1 MKRTLSLILILTML
15 LSLAAC
21 GSKDA
26 APTDDD
32 NAPSQEQGSGDAQPG
47 GTTGTP
53 DEPEQPEQTQ
63 PTEQEPADSKPEQT
77 QPADNSKPKQEPV
90 GEPEKEPAKQPEQK
104 PEPKPAEKPAE
115 GTSAEPP
122 TETPKPETPAE
133 DKPAAAVDDALTIL
147 NAIWNTYSDEEK
159 FPAAGGDSEHAVDGA
174 PGSFDV
180 SNADSLSYQLTFP
193 ADDASLIDSAASLV
207 HMMNLNTFTCGAF
220 MSPTRTTS
228 PGSRTTCARPFRP
241 STGCAASRISWS
253 SSQSGRVYFPC
264 TETRSW
270 STPSAISSWRAILPL
285 PPSMTRPSTHKTA
298 EKKRG
303 MPRILLFFFRL
314 RAGRFSYK
322 IWSEHIA
329 ARRKRH
335 AEAKVEAEHH
345 LHIRAAA
352 GEPAAD
358 LPLRADH
365 RGRPDGLRK
374 DHRGELVSGGA
385 RKGRAAARRPHQ
397 RVFRQ
402 SCDLLAERAGR
413 LCRAASTCC
422 GSMPVPR
429 TPPAAGCWRTISA
442 RSCRG
447 KRPAICSP
455 TIFTCLQTRVTAFLC
470 SLAAAARH
478 VT

>member
-32 NAPSQEQGSGDAQPG
+32 NAPPQEQGSGDAQPG

-63 PTEQEPADSKPEQT
+63 PAEQEPTDSKPEQT
-77 QPADNSKPKQEPV
+77 QPVEQ
-90 GEPEKEPAKQPEQK
+90 EPAKQPEQK

-180 SNADSLSYQLTFP
+180 SNADSLSYLLTFP

-220 MSPTRTTS
+220 HVADANNVARLADDLRTTIQAKHWMCGF
-228 PGSRTTCARPFRP
+228 PDKLVIVTVG
-241 STGCAASRISWS
+241 
-253 SSQSGRVYFPC
+253 QSVFSVYGN
-264 TETRSW
+264 E
-270 STPSAISSWRAILPL
+270 
-285 PPSMTRPSTHKTA
+285 
-298 EKKRG
+298 
-303 MPRILLFFFRL
+303 
-314 RAGRFSYK
+314 
-322 IWSEHIA
+322 
-329 ARRKRH
+329 
-335 AEAKVEAEHH
+335 
-345 LHIRAAA
+345 
-352 GEPAAD
+352 
-358 LPLRADH
+358 
-365 RGRPDGLRK
+365 
-374 DHRGELVSGGA
+374 ELVNT
-385 RKGRAAARRPHQ
+385 
-397 RVFRQ
+397 FR
-402 SCDLLAERAGR
+402 DKLLASYS
-413 LCRAASTCC
+413 AATA
-422 GSMPVPR
+422 VYDE
-429 TPPAAGCWRTISA
+429 
-442 RSCRG
+442 
-447 KRPAICSP
+447 AIN
-455 TIFTCLQTRVTAFLC
+455 A
-470 SLAAAARH
+470 
-478 VT
+478 

>member
-26 APTDDD
+26 APTDDG
-32 NAPSQEQGSGDAQPG
+32 NVPPQEQGSGDAQPG

-63 PTEQEPADSKPEQT
+63 PTEQEPADSKP
-77 QPADNSKPKQEPV
+77 KQEPA

-174 PGSFDV
+174 PGSFDA

-220 MSPTRTTS
+220 HVADANNVARLADDLRTTIQAKRWMCGFPDKMVVIS
-228 PGSRTTCARPFRP
+228 VTDYVMMAYGAEECVNDLVDACSEVAPD
-241 STGCAASRISWS
+241 STVLVDA
-253 SSQSGRVYFPC
+253 
-264 TETRSW
+264 
-270 STPSAISSWRAILPL
+270 
-285 PPSMTRPSTHKTA
+285 
-298 EKKRG
+298 
-303 MPRILLFFFRL
+303 
-314 RAGRFSYK
+314 
-322 IWSEHIA
+322 
-329 ARRKRH
+329 
-335 AEAKVEAEHH
+335 
-345 LHIRAAA
+345 
-352 GEPAAD
+352 PAVLD
-358 LPLRADH
+358 
-365 RGRPDGLRK
+365 
-374 DHRGELVSGGA
+374 
-385 RKGRAAARRPHQ
+385 
-397 RVFRQ
+397 
-402 SCDLLAERAGR
+402 
-413 LCRAASTCC
+413 
-422 GSMPVPR
+422 
-429 TPPAAGCWRTISA
+429 
-442 RSCRG
+442 
-447 KRPAICSP
+447 
-455 TIFTCLQTRVTAFLC
+455 
-470 SLAAAARH
+470 
-478 VT
+478 

>member
-26 APTDDD
+26 APADDD
-32 NAPSQEQGSGDAQPG
+32 NAPSQEQGGGEEQSG

-63 PTEQEPADSKPEQT
+63 P
-77 QPADNSKPKQEPV
+77 ADNSKPKQEPA

-180 SNADSLSYQLTFP
+180 SNADSLSYLLTFP

-220 MSPTRTTS
+220 HVADANNVARLADDLRTTIQAKRWMCGF
-228 PGSRTTCARPFRP
+228 PDKLVIVTVG
-241 STGCAASRISWS
+241 
-253 SSQSGRVYFPC
+253 QSVFSVYGN
-264 TETRSW
+264 E
-270 STPSAISSWRAILPL
+270 
-285 PPSMTRPSTHKTA
+285 
-298 EKKRG
+298 
-303 MPRILLFFFRL
+303 
-314 RAGRFSYK
+314 
-322 IWSEHIA
+322 
-329 ARRKRH
+329 
-335 AEAKVEAEHH
+335 
-345 LHIRAAA
+345 
-352 GEPAAD
+352 
-358 LPLRADH
+358 
-365 RGRPDGLRK
+365 
-374 DHRGELVSGGA
+374 ELVNT
-385 RKGRAAARRPHQ
+385 
-397 RVFRQ
+397 FR
-402 SCDLLAERAGR
+402 DKLLASYS
-413 LCRAASTCC
+413 AATA
-422 GSMPVPR
+422 VYDE
-429 TPPAAGCWRTISA
+429 
-442 RSCRG
+442 
-447 KRPAICSP
+447 AIN
-455 TIFTCLQTRVTAFLC
+455 A
-470 SLAAAARH
+470 
-478 VT
+478 

>member
-26 APTDDD
+26 APPDDD
-32 NAPSQEQGSGDAQPG
+32 NTPSQEQGGGEEQSG

-53 DEPEQPEQTQ
+53 DEPEQPEQTQPAEQEPTDSKPEQTQ

-77 QPADNSKPKQEPV
+77 QPADNSKPKQEPA

-180 SNADSLSYQLTFP
+180 SNADSLSYLLTFP

-220 MSPTRTTS
+220 HVADANNVARLADDLRTTIQAKRWMCGF
-228 PGSRTTCARPFRP
+228 PDKLVIVTVG
-241 STGCAASRISWS
+241 
-253 SSQSGRVYFPC
+253 QSVLSVYGN
-264 TETRSW
+264 E
-270 STPSAISSWRAILPL
+270 
-285 PPSMTRPSTHKTA
+285 
-298 EKKRG
+298 
-303 MPRILLFFFRL
+303 
-314 RAGRFSYK
+314 
-322 IWSEHIA
+322 
-329 ARRKRH
+329 
-335 AEAKVEAEHH
+335 
-345 LHIRAAA
+345 
-352 GEPAAD
+352 
-358 LPLRADH
+358 
-365 RGRPDGLRK
+365 
-374 DHRGELVSGGA
+374 ELVNT
-385 RKGRAAARRPHQ
+385 
-397 RVFRQ
+397 FR
-402 SCDLLAERAGR
+402 DKLLASYS
-413 LCRAASTCC
+413 AATA
-422 GSMPVPR
+422 VYDE
-429 TPPAAGCWRTISA
+429 
-442 RSCRG
+442 
-447 KRPAICSP
+447 AIN
-455 TIFTCLQTRVTAFLC
+455 A
-470 SLAAAARH
+470 
-478 VT
+478 

>member
-32 NAPSQEQGSGDAQPG
+32 NAPSQEQGGGEEQSG

-63 PTEQEPADSKPEQT
+63 PAEQE
-77 QPADNSKPKQEPV
+77 PADNSKPKQEPA

-174 PGSFDV
+174 PGSFDA
-180 SNADSLSYQLTFP
+180 SNADSLSYLLTFP

-220 MSPTRTTS
+220 HVADANNVARLADDLRTTIQAKHWMCGF
-228 PGSRTTCARPFRP
+228 PDKMLIAT
-241 STGCAASRISWS
+241 
-253 SSQSGRVYFPC
+253 SGNLIVSVYGD
-264 TETRSW
+264 E
-270 STPSAISSWRAILPL
+270 
-285 PPSMTRPSTHKTA
+285 
-298 EKKRG
+298 
-303 MPRILLFFFRL
+303 
-314 RAGRFSYK
+314 
-322 IWSEHIA
+322 
-329 ARRKRH
+329 
-335 AEAKVEAEHH
+335 
-345 LHIRAAA
+345 
-352 GEPAAD
+352 
-358 LPLRADH
+358 
-365 RGRPDGLRK
+365 
-374 DHRGELVSGGA
+374 ELVNT
-385 RKGRAAARRPHQ
+385 
-397 RVFRQ
+397 FR
-402 SCDLLAERAGR
+402 DKLLASFS
-413 LCRAASTCC
+413 AA
-422 GSMPVPR
+422 
-429 TPPAAGCWRTISA
+429 PAVYDE
-442 RSCRG
+442 
-447 KRPAICSP
+447 AIN
-455 TIFTCLQTRVTAFLC
+455 A
-470 SLAAAARH
+470 
-478 VT
+478 

>member
-26 APTDDD
+26 APADDD
-32 NAPSQEQGSGDAQPG
+32 NAPPQEQGGGEEQSG

-77 QPADNSKPKQEPV
+77 QPADSKPEQTQPAEQEPAK
-90 GEPEKEPAKQPEQK
+90 EPEKQPEQK

-174 PGSFDV
+174 PGSFDA

-220 MSPTRTTS
+220 HVADANNVARLADDLRTTIQAKHWMCGFPDKLVIVTVGQS
-228 PGSRTTCARPFRP
+228 VLSVYGNEDLVNTFRD
-241 STGCAASRISWS
+241 
-253 SSQSGRVYFPC
+253 
-264 TETRSW
+264 
-270 STPSAISSWRAILPL
+270 
-285 PPSMTRPSTHKTA
+285 K
-298 EKKRG
+298 
-303 MPRILLFFFRL
+303 
-314 RAGRFSYK
+314 
-322 IWSEHIA
+322 
-329 ARRKRH
+329 
-335 AEAKVEAEHH
+335 
-345 LHIRAAA
+345 
-352 GEPAAD
+352 
-358 LPLRADH
+358 
-365 RGRPDGLRK
+365 
-374 DHRGELVSGGA
+374 
-385 RKGRAAARRPHQ
+385 
-397 RVFRQ
+397 
-402 SCDLLAERAGR
+402 LLASYS
-413 LCRAASTCC
+413 AATA
-422 GSMPVPR
+422 VYDE
-429 TPPAAGCWRTISA
+429 
-442 RSCRG
+442 
-447 KRPAICSP
+447 AIN
-455 TIFTCLQTRVTAFLC
+455 A
-470 SLAAAARH
+470 
-478 VT
+478 